1 MGGGDTYLGGDLG
14 LICYTVLF
22 PFAAHLTT
30 QKMWKC
36 IQRFQTSAKPKSTF
50 KKANGKKE
58 EEAERDV
65 TSRSPLGLTGSSGT
79 GATGTELVNTCDKVN
94 LSLGI
99 LILQQIYKKKTNV
112 HFLYHVT

>member
-1 MGGGDTYLGGDLG
+1 
-14 LICYTVLF
+14 
-22 PFAAHLTT
+22 
-30 QKMWKC
+30 MWKC

-50 KKANGKKE
+50 KKATGKKE

-94 LSLGI
+94 LISRDLLEMNKRANWMNQKRKYG
-99 LILQQIYKKKTNV
+99 QFQKN
-112 HFLYHVT
+112 